1 MNSRI
6 YTDRRE
12 PLIKIDMV
20 VKKPFLNYK
29 IGDIVQVSDY
39 TIGLFTYTYK
49 HDCLNDI
56 KELFYTQAEWRDIQI
71 DEIFKD

>member
-1 MNSRI
+1 MNNRI

-12 PLIKIDMV
+12 PLIKRSMI
-20 VKKPFLNYK
+20 VKKPYVIYK

-39 TIGLFTYTYK
+39 AIGIFVYTYK
-49 HDCLNDI
+49 QDCLNDI
-56 KELFYTQAEWRDIQI
+56 EEYFFTQAEWREKQI